1 MKHGGGVIVVS
12 LVCALVV
19 VSIPAPGGDG
29 PTPAERDAKVEHF
42 LQARERD
49 WRDMNVPMRDGQFLH
64 DLIVEKGY
72 TRALE
77 IGTSTGHSSIWIA
90 RALSKTGGRLV
101 TLEIDSG
108 RHREALRNFEEAGV
122 ADVIDARLGDAHE
135 LVKTLEGPFDFV
147 FSDADKEW
155 YTRYFIDVAPT
166 RIRDDGRGRPHHR
179 RRRDLP
185 DRVTALHRERA
196 SAAAAA
202 SMKVVPV
209 LTTYSFSNHRNGHS
223 SLCSGKSGW
232 TMTIPGTM
240 PPGMKE

>member
-1 MKHGGGVIVVS
+1 MTVLGGSMKLGGGVIVVS
-12 LVCALVV
+12 LVCSLVV

-90 RALSKTGGRLV
+90 WALSKTGGRLV
-101 TLEIDSG
+101 TLEIDES
-108 RHREALRNFEEAGV
+108 RHREALANFEEAGV

-147 FSDADKEW
+147 FSDADKGW
-155 YTRYFIDVAPT
+155 YTQYFIDVAPKMVPGGCYVSHN
-166 RIRDDGRGRPHHR
+166 IGMRGMRAYVDHLESQPGFETTIEN
-179 RRRDLP
+179 
-185 DRVTALHRERA
+185 DRTSGVAVTCR
-196 SAAAAA
+196 
-202 SMKVVPV
+202 
-209 LTTYSFSNHRNGHS
+209 TD
-223 SLCSGKSGW
+223 
-232 TMTIPGTM
+232 
-240 PPGMKE
+240 